1 MEVGLREMTYLSLHS
16 HHQNKF
22 CIKMGSA
29 ESHFYVSLIVKDK
42 FIRPRLLKRNESRSG
57 FEPRSFFLPA

>member
-1 MEVGLREMTYLSLHS
+1 MEAGLREITYLSLHS
-16 HHQNKF
+16 HHQNQF

-42 FIRPRLLKRNESRSG
+42 VIRLPTDHG
-57 FEPRSFFLPA
+57 F